1 MGFLDRF
8 IPARKAEAN
17 EAVVSAVINANDNA
31 YSSPD
36 ASYGNFAREGYVGNE
51 LVFACIREIAT
62 STAEAKLCLYDANH
76 EKIENSPLANLV
88 KNPANGQTQYEFL
101 ETLIT
106 HLQIAGN
113 AYVLKERARVG
124 VVSLMLLRPDRME
137 VVASGGYS
145 YEINGHKYLI
155 PDEDVGHLKF
165 PNPNNDF
172 YGLSP
177 LQVLAKQINLDTDA
191 TTFTKAFFNNA
202 GVPSGILKLRR
213 KLSHQDEADRLRS
226 AWRGQFQGNKN
237 WHRIAILDEDAS
249 YEKMGSTIGEMEIPS
264 LRNLSESRICS
275 ALGVPAILVGANI
288 GLQRSTFANYAEA
301 RESFWEE
308 TLLPLYRRIEQF
320 MVGLLEP
327 EFQRERGYLEFDF
340 SEVRALQE
348 DEDALVNRQL
358 VRSQIAS
365 QLITAGFTPDAAL
378 QAAGIEAE
386 LEHTGY
392 LPTSLSVLGQRPVE
406 GKALTQS
413 AANRLLDPLEESYEE
428 EVEAMERVLA
438 KFFKEQLNRAD
449 GIMGRYL
456 SQAEPEAK
464 EEKVDVPSFISSN
477 ARRGLKYYEEG
488 RAGDG
493 LTPKTVREARQMAA
507 GNVSENKVV
516 RMAAWFARHKSDL
529 EAPKNSNPNHDDYP
543 GAGAVAWLLWGGNPT
558 SSPMRAMQWAER
570 TSGGFEKV
578 ALASDQ
584 FTTREEAEARAE
596 QLGCSG
602 SHTMEVDGFIVYM
615 PCSTHSSYESIVDD
629 SDTPSATYRRSKK
642 IQMPFNE
649 FTLIPLAADAE
660 LAASMS
666 PTLIKTMGRAWE
678 TINAANVF
686 TPMPFDPELPIF
698 SNVLRNAGTKINDV
712 SRTALRKQLQVGNQ
726 AGYSLD
732 QIVRGVPKDNYRGLR
747 SVVRETYK
755 NRSKTIARTEV
766 ATAQNTGT
774 AGRYKAA
781 GVTEVIIQDGDED
794 DLCAPYDGTRQ
805 SIDWALDNPIA
816 HPNCTRAYSAVID
829 GVTD

>member
-17 EAVVSAVINANDNA
+17 EAVVSAVINATDNGFT
-31 YSSPD
+31 SPD
-36 ASYGNFAREGYVGNE
+36 ASYGNFAQQGYAGNE

-62 STAEAKLCLYDANH
+62 STAEANLCLYDANH
-76 EKIENSPLANLV
+76 DKIDNSPLANLIE
-88 KNPANGQTQYEFL
+88 KPANGQTQYEFL
-101 ETLIT
+101 ENLIT

-124 VVSLMLLRPDRME
+124 VVSLMLLRPDRMS
-137 VVASGGYS
+137 VIPGGGYS
-145 YEINGHKYLI
+145 YEVGGKKYMI
-155 PDEDVGHLKF
+155 PAEDVGHLKF

-191 TTFTKAFFNNA
+191 TTFTKAYFNNA

-213 KLSHQDEADRLRS
+213 KLSNQDEADRLRS
-226 AWRGQFQGNKN
+226 AWHNKFQGNRN
-237 WHRIAILDEDAS
+237 WHRIAILDEDAT
-249 YEKMGSTIGEMEIPS
+249 YEKMGGTLGEMEIPA

-288 GLQRSTFANYAEA
+288 GLQRSTFSNYAEA

-327 EFQRERGYLEFDF
+327 EFPRERGQLEFDF

-348 DEDALVNRQL
+348 DEDAMVNRQL
-358 VRSQIAS
+358 VRAQIAN
-365 QLITAGFTPDAAL
+365 QLITAGFTPSAAL
-378 QAAGIEAE
+378 QAAGIDEE

-406 GKALTQS
+406 GKALTQT
-413 AANRLLDPLEESYEE
+413 AANRLLEPLGASYEE
-428 EVEAMERVLA
+428 EVEVMERVLA

-456 SQAEPEAK
+456 SQDEPEAK
-464 EEKVDVPSFISSN
+464 V
-477 ARRGLKYYEEG
+477 
-488 RAGDG
+488 
-493 LTPKTVREARQMAA
+493 
-507 GNVSENKVV
+507 
-516 RMAAWFARHKSDL
+516 
-529 EAPKNSNPNHDDYP
+529 
-543 GAGAVAWLLWGGNPT
+543 
-558 SSPMRAMQWAER
+558 
-570 TSGGFEKV
+570 
-578 ALASDQ
+578 
-584 FTTREEAEARAE
+584 
-596 QLGCSG
+596 
-602 SHTMEVDGFIVYM
+602 
-615 PCSTHSSYESIVDD
+615 
-629 SDTPSATYRRSKK
+629 
-642 IQMPFNE
+642 QMPFNE
-649 FTLIPLAADAE
+649 LTLIPLAADAE
-660 LAASMS
+660 LSAAMS
-666 PTLIKTMGRAWE
+666 PTLIKTMGRAWD

-686 TPMPFDPELPIF
+686 MPMPFDPELPIF

-712 SRTALRKQLQVGNQ
+712 SRAALRKQLQAGNQ

-732 QIVRGVPKDNYRGLR
+732 QIVRGVPKDDYRGLR

-755 NRSKTIARTEV
+755 NRSKTIARTEI

-781 GVTEVIIQDGDED
+781 GVTEVIIQDGDLD

-829 GVTD
+829 GVTE

>member
-17 EAVVSAVINANDNA
+17 EVIVSTVINATD
-31 YSSPD
+31 SGFTSPD
-36 ASYGNFAREGYVGNE
+36 ASYSNFAREGYAGNE

-62 STAEAKLCLYDANH
+62 STAEAQLCLYDANH
-76 EKIENSPLANLV
+76 EKIDNAPLAQLIAE
-88 KNPANGQTQYEFL
+88 PAEGMTQYEFL
-101 ETLIT
+101 ENLIT

-137 VVASGGYS
+137 VIPGGGYS
-145 YEINGHKYLI
+145 YEVGGKKYMI
-155 PDEDVGHLKF
+155 PAEDIGHLKF

-213 KLSHQDEADRLRS
+213 KLSHQDEADRLRA

-249 YEKMGSTIGEMEIPS
+249 YEKMGSTLGEMEIPS

-288 GLQRSTFANYAEA
+288 GLQRSTFSNYAEA

-327 EFQRERGYLEFDF
+327 EFPRERGYLEFDF
-340 SEVRALQE
+340 SKVRALQE
-348 DEDALVNRQL
+348 DEDAMVNRQL

-365 QLITAGFTPDAAL
+365 QLITAGFTPEAAL
-378 QAAGIEAE
+378 QAAGIEDE
-386 LEHTGY
+386 LEHTGF

-406 GKALTQS
+406 GKELKALTQ
-413 AANRLLDPLEESYEE
+413 AAAERLLEPLQESYEE

-438 KFFKEQLNRAD
+438 KYFKEQLNRAD

-456 SQAEPEAK
+456 SQGEPEAK
-464 EEKVDVPSFISSN
+464 
-477 ARRGLKYYEEG
+477 
-488 RAGDG
+488 
-493 LTPKTVREARQMAA
+493 T
-507 GNVSENKVV
+507 
-516 RMAAWFARHKSDL
+516 
-529 EAPKNSNPNHDDYP
+529 
-543 GAGAVAWLLWGGNPT
+543 
-558 SSPMRAMQWAER
+558 
-570 TSGGFEKV
+570 
-578 ALASDQ
+578 
-584 FTTREEAEARAE
+584 
-596 QLGCSG
+596 
-602 SHTMEVDGFIVYM
+602 
-615 PCSTHSSYESIVDD
+615 
-629 SDTPSATYRRSKK
+629 
-642 IQMPFNE
+642 QMPFNE
-649 FTLIPLAADAE
+649 LTLIPLAADAE
-660 LAASMS
+660 LGAAMT
-666 PTLIKTMGRAWE
+666 PTLIKTMGRAWD

-712 SRTALRKQLQVGNQ
+712 SRAALRKQLQVGNQ

-732 QIVRGVPKDNYRGLR
+732 QMVRGVPKDNYRGLR

-781 GVTEVIIQDGDED
+781 GVTEVIIQDGDD
-794 DLCAPYDGTRQ
+794 DELCAPYAGTRQ
-805 SIDWALDNPIA
+805 PIDWALDNPIA

-829 GVTD
+829 GVTE

>member
-17 EAVVSAVINANDNA
+17 EAVVSAVINATDNGFT
-31 YSSPD
+31 SPD
-36 ASYGNFAREGYVGNE
+36 ASYGNFAQQGYAGNE

-62 STAEAKLCLYDANH
+62 STAEANLCLYDANH
-76 EKIENSPLANLV
+76 DKIDNSPLANLIA
-88 KNPANGQTQYEFL
+88 KPANGQTQYEFL
-101 ETLIT
+101 ENLIT

-124 VVSLMLLRPDRME
+124 VVSLMLLRPDRMS
-137 VVASGGYS
+137 VIPGGGYS
-145 YEINGHKYLI
+145 YEVGGKKYMI
-155 PDEDVGHLKF
+155 PAEDVGHLKF

-191 TTFTKAFFNNA
+191 TTFTKAYFNNA

-213 KLSHQDEADRLRS
+213 KLSNQDEADRLRS
-226 AWRGQFQGNKN
+226 AWHNKFQGNRN
-237 WHRIAILDEDAS
+237 WHRIAILDEDAT
-249 YEKMGSTIGEMEIPS
+249 YEKMGGTLGEMEIPA

-288 GLQRSTFANYAEA
+288 GLQRSTFSNYAEA

-320 MVGLLEP
+320 MVMLLEP
-327 EFQRERGYLEFDF
+327 EFPRERGQLEFDY

-348 DEDALVNRQL
+348 DEDAMVNRQL
-358 VRSQIAS
+358 VRAQIAN
-365 QLITAGFTPDAAL
+365 QLITAGFTPSAAL
-378 QAAGIEAE
+378 QAAGIEDE

-406 GKALTQS
+406 GKALTQT
-413 AANRLLDPLEESYEE
+413 AANRLLEPLEASYEE
-428 EVEAMERVLA
+428 EVEVMERVLA

-456 SQAEPEAK
+456 SQDEPEAK
-464 EEKVDVPSFISSN
+464 V
-477 ARRGLKYYEEG
+477 
-488 RAGDG
+488 
-493 LTPKTVREARQMAA
+493 
-507 GNVSENKVV
+507 
-516 RMAAWFARHKSDL
+516 
-529 EAPKNSNPNHDDYP
+529 
-543 GAGAVAWLLWGGNPT
+543 
-558 SSPMRAMQWAER
+558 
-570 TSGGFEKV
+570 
-578 ALASDQ
+578 
-584 FTTREEAEARAE
+584 
-596 QLGCSG
+596 
-602 SHTMEVDGFIVYM
+602 
-615 PCSTHSSYESIVDD
+615 
-629 SDTPSATYRRSKK
+629 
-642 IQMPFNE
+642 QMPFNE
-649 FTLIPLAADAE
+649 LTLIPLAADAE
-660 LAASMS
+660 LSAAMS
-666 PTLIKTMGRAWE
+666 PTLIKTMGRAWD

-686 TPMPFDPELPIF
+686 MPMPFDPELPIF

-712 SRTALRKQLQVGNQ
+712 SRAALRKQLQAGNQ

-732 QIVRGVPKDNYRGLR
+732 QIVRGVPKDDYRGLR

-755 NRSKTIARTEV
+755 NRSKTIARTEI

-781 GVTEVIIQDGDED
+781 GVTEVIIQDGDLD

-829 GVTD
+829 GVTE

>member
-8 IPARKAEAN
+8 LPARKAEAN
-17 EAVVSAVINANDNA
+17 EAVVSTVINATDSGFA
-31 YSSPD
+31 SPD
-36 ASYGNFAREGYVGNE
+36 ASYGNFAREGYAGNE

-76 EKIENSPLANLV
+76 DKIDNSPLANLV
-88 KNPANGQTQYEFL
+88 AKPAEGTTQYEFL
-101 ETLIT
+101 ENLIT

-137 VVASGGYS
+137 VIPGGGYS
-145 YEINGHKYLI
+145 YEVGGKKYMI
-155 PDEDVGHLKF
+155 PDEDIGHLKF

-177 LQVLAKQINLDTDA
+177 LQVLAKQINLDSDA
-191 TTFTKAFFNNA
+191 TTFTKAYFNNA

-213 KLSHQDEADRLRS
+213 KLSNQDEADRLRS
-226 AWRGQFQGNKN
+226 AWHNKFQGNRN
-237 WHRIAILDEDAS
+237 WHRIAILDEDAT
-249 YEKMGSTIGEMEIPS
+249 YEKMGGTLGEMEIPS

-288 GLQRSTFANYAEA
+288 GLQRSTFSNYAEA

-340 SEVRALQE
+340 SDVRALQE
-348 DEDALVNRQL
+348 DEDSMVNRQL
-358 VRSQIAS
+358 VRAQIAS
-365 QLITAGFTPDAAL
+365 QLITAGFTPEAAL
-378 QAAGIEAE
+378 HAAGIEDE
-386 LEHTGY
+386 LEHTGF

-406 GKALTQS
+406 GKALTQT
-413 AANRLLDPLEESYEE
+413 AANRLLEPLEESYEE
-428 EVEAMERVLA
+428 EVEAMERVLS

-456 SQAEPEAK
+456 SQGEPEAK
-464 EEKVDVPSFISSN
+464 N
-477 ARRGLKYYEEG
+477 
-488 RAGDG
+488 
-493 LTPKTVREARQMAA
+493 
-507 GNVSENKVV
+507 
-516 RMAAWFARHKSDL
+516 
-529 EAPKNSNPNHDDYP
+529 
-543 GAGAVAWLLWGGNPT
+543 
-558 SSPMRAMQWAER
+558 
-570 TSGGFEKV
+570 
-578 ALASDQ
+578 
-584 FTTREEAEARAE
+584 
-596 QLGCSG
+596 
-602 SHTMEVDGFIVYM
+602 
-615 PCSTHSSYESIVDD
+615 
-629 SDTPSATYRRSKK
+629 

-660 LAASMS
+660 LGAAMS
-666 PTLIKTMGRAWE
+666 PTLVKTMGRAWD
-678 TINAANVF
+678 TINAANIF

-712 SRTALRKQLQVGNQ
+712 SRAALRKQLQAGNQ

-732 QIVRGVPKDNYRGLR
+732 QIVRGVPKDDYRGLR

-755 NRSKTIARTEV
+755 NRSKTIARTEI

-781 GVTEVIIQDGDED
+781 GVTEVIIQDGDLD

-829 GVTD
+829 GVTE

>member
-36 ASYGNFAREGYVGNE
+36 ASYGNFAREGYAGNE

-62 STAEAKLCLYDANH
+62 STAEATLCLYDANH

-113 AYVLKERARVG
+113 AYVLKERARIG

-145 YEINGHKYLI
+145 YEINGHKYFI

-237 WHRIAILDEDAS
+237 WHRVAILDEDAS
-249 YEKMGSTIGEMEIPS
+249 YEKMGSSIGEMEIPS

-320 MVGLLEP
+320 MAGLLEP

-378 QAAGIEAE
+378 QAAGIDGE

-406 GKALTQS
+406 GKALTQA
-413 AANRLLDPLEESYEE
+413 AANRLLEPLEDSYEE

-438 KFFKEQLNRAD
+438 KYFKEQLNRAD

-464 EEKVDVPSFISSN
+464 
-477 ARRGLKYYEEG
+477 
-488 RAGDG
+488 
-493 LTPKTVREARQMAA
+493 
-507 GNVSENKVV
+507 
-516 RMAAWFARHKSDL
+516 
-529 EAPKNSNPNHDDYP
+529 
-543 GAGAVAWLLWGGNPT
+543 
-558 SSPMRAMQWAER
+558 
-570 TSGGFEKV
+570 
-578 ALASDQ
+578 
-584 FTTREEAEARAE
+584 
-596 QLGCSG
+596 
-602 SHTMEVDGFIVYM
+602 
-615 PCSTHSSYESIVDD
+615 
-629 SDTPSATYRRSKK
+629 

-649 FTLIPLAADAE
+649 FTLIPITTDAQ
-660 LAASMS
+660 LSGAMS
-666 PTLIKTMGRAWE
+666 PTLIKTMSRAWE

-698 SNVLRNAGTKINDV
+698 SNVLRNAGTKINDT
-712 SRTALRKQLQVGNQ
+712 SRNALSTQLQIGNSR
-726 AGYSLD
+726 GYSLD
-732 QIVRGVPKDNYRGLR
+732 QMVRGVPDDNYRGLR
-747 SVVRETYK
+747 SFVRETYK
-755 NRSKTIARTEV
+755 NRSKTIARTEIAV
-766 ATAQNTGT
+766 AQNTGT

-781 GVTEVIIQDGDED
+781 GVTQVIIQDGDDD
-794 DLCAPYDGTRQ
+794 DLCAPYNGTRQ

>member
-17 EAVVSAVINANDNA
+17 EAVVSAVINATDNGFT
-31 YSSPD
+31 SPD
-36 ASYGNFAREGYVGNE
+36 ASYGNFAQEGYAGNE

-62 STAEAKLCLYDANH
+62 STAEANLCLYDANH
-76 EKIENSPLANLV
+76 DKIDNSPLANLIA
-88 KNPANGQTQYEFL
+88 KPANGQTQYEFL
-101 ETLIT
+101 ENLIT

-124 VVSLMLLRPDRME
+124 VVSLMLLRPDRMS
-137 VVASGGYS
+137 VIPGGGYS
-145 YEINGHKYLI
+145 YEVGGKKYMI
-155 PDEDVGHLKF
+155 PAEDVGHLKF

-191 TTFTKAFFNNA
+191 TTFTKAYFNNA

-213 KLSHQDEADRLRS
+213 KLSNQDEADRLRS
-226 AWRGQFQGNKN
+226 AWHNKFQGNRN
-237 WHRIAILDEDAS
+237 WHRIAILDEDAT
-249 YEKMGSTIGEMEIPS
+249 YEKMGGTLGEMEIPA

-288 GLQRSTFANYAEA
+288 GLQRSTFSNYAEA

-327 EFQRERGYLEFDF
+327 EFPRERGQLEFDF

-348 DEDALVNRQL
+348 DEDAMVNRQL
-358 VRSQIAS
+358 VRAQIAN
-365 QLITAGFTPDAAL
+365 QLITAGFTPSAAL
-378 QAAGIEAE
+378 QAAGIEDE

-406 GKALTQS
+406 GKALTQA
-413 AANRLLDPLEESYEE
+413 AANRLLEPLEESYEE
-428 EVEAMERVLA
+428 EVEVMERVLS

-456 SQAEPEAK
+456 SQDEPEAK
-464 EEKVDVPSFISSN
+464 
-477 ARRGLKYYEEG
+477 
-488 RAGDG
+488 
-493 LTPKTVREARQMAA
+493 
-507 GNVSENKVV
+507 
-516 RMAAWFARHKSDL
+516 
-529 EAPKNSNPNHDDYP
+529 
-543 GAGAVAWLLWGGNPT
+543 
-558 SSPMRAMQWAER
+558 
-570 TSGGFEKV
+570 V
-578 ALASDQ
+578 ALQGDQ

-602 SHTMEVDGFIVYM
+602 SHTMEVDGFVVYM
-615 PCSTHSSYESIVDD
+615 PCATHSGYESLIGD
-629 SDTPSATYRRSKK
+629 SDTPAATYTRSQKL
-642 IQMPFNE
+642 QMPFNE
-649 FTLIPLAADAE
+649 ITLIPLAADAE
-660 LAASMS
+660 LSAAMS
-666 PTLIKTMGRAWE
+666 PTLIKTMGRAWD

-686 TPMPFDPELPIF
+686 MPMPFDPELPIF

-712 SRTALRKQLQVGNQ
+712 SRAALRKQLQAGNQ

-732 QIVRGVPKDNYRGLR
+732 QIVRGVPKDDYRGLR

-755 NRSKTIARTEV
+755 NRSKTIARTEI

-781 GVTEVIIQDGDED
+781 GVTEVIIQDGDLD

-829 GVTD
+829 GVTE

>member
-17 EAVVSAVINANDNA
+17 EAVVSAVINATDNGFT
-31 YSSPD
+31 SPD
-36 ASYGNFAREGYVGNE
+36 ASYGNFAQEGYAGNE

-62 STAEAKLCLYDANH
+62 STAEANLCLYDANH
-76 EKIENSPLANLV
+76 DKIDNSPLANLIA
-88 KNPANGQTQYEFL
+88 KPANGQTQYEFL
-101 ETLIT
+101 ENLIT

-124 VVSLMLLRPDRME
+124 VVSLMLLRPDRMS
-137 VVASGGYS
+137 VIPGGGYS
-145 YEINGHKYLI
+145 YEVGGKKYMI
-155 PDEDVGHLKF
+155 PAEDVGHLKF

-191 TTFTKAFFNNA
+191 TTFTKAYFNNA

-213 KLSHQDEADRLRS
+213 KLSNQDEADRLRS
-226 AWRGQFQGNKN
+226 AWHNKFQGNRN
-237 WHRIAILDEDAS
+237 WHRIAILDEDAT
-249 YEKMGSTIGEMEIPS
+249 YEKMGGTLGEMEIPA

-288 GLQRSTFANYAEA
+288 GLQRSTFSNYAEA

-320 MVGLLEP
+320 MVLLLEP
-327 EFQRERGYLEFDF
+327 EFPRERGQLEFDF

-348 DEDALVNRQL
+348 DEDAMVNRQL
-358 VRSQIAS
+358 VRAQIAN
-365 QLITAGFTPDAAL
+365 QLITAGFTPSAAL
-378 QAAGIEAE
+378 QAAGIEDE

-406 GKALTQS
+406 GKALTQT
-413 AANRLLDPLEESYEE
+413 AANRLLEPLEASYEE
-428 EVEAMERVLA
+428 EVEVMERVLA

-456 SQAEPEAK
+456 SQDEPEAK
-464 EEKVDVPSFISSN
+464 V
-477 ARRGLKYYEEG
+477 
-488 RAGDG
+488 
-493 LTPKTVREARQMAA
+493 
-507 GNVSENKVV
+507 
-516 RMAAWFARHKSDL
+516 
-529 EAPKNSNPNHDDYP
+529 
-543 GAGAVAWLLWGGNPT
+543 
-558 SSPMRAMQWAER
+558 
-570 TSGGFEKV
+570 
-578 ALASDQ
+578 
-584 FTTREEAEARAE
+584 
-596 QLGCSG
+596 
-602 SHTMEVDGFIVYM
+602 
-615 PCSTHSSYESIVDD
+615 
-629 SDTPSATYRRSKK
+629 
-642 IQMPFNE
+642 QMPFNE
-649 FTLIPLAADAE
+649 LTLIPLAADAE
-660 LAASMS
+660 LSAAMS
-666 PTLIKTMGRAWE
+666 PTLIKTMGRAWDV
-678 TINAANVF
+678 INAANVF
-686 TPMPFDPELPIF
+686 APMPFDPELPIF

-712 SRTALRKQLQVGNQ
+712 SRAALRKQLQAGNQ

-732 QIVRGVPKDNYRGLR
+732 QIVRGVPKDDYRGLR

-755 NRSKTIARTEV
+755 NRSKTIARTEI

-781 GVTEVIIQDGDED
+781 GVTEVIIQDGDLD

-829 GVTD
+829 GVTE

>member
-17 EAVVSAVINANDNA
+17 EAVVSAVINATDNGFT
-31 YSSPD
+31 SPD
-36 ASYGNFAREGYVGNE
+36 ASYGNFAQEGYAGNE

-62 STAEAKLCLYDANH
+62 STAEANLCLYDANH
-76 EKIENSPLANLV
+76 DKIDNSPLANLIA
-88 KNPANGQTQYEFL
+88 KPANGQTQYEFL
-101 ETLIT
+101 ENLIT

-124 VVSLMLLRPDRME
+124 VVSLMLLRPDRMS
-137 VVASGGYS
+137 VIPGGGYS
-145 YEINGHKYLI
+145 YEVGGKKYMI
-155 PDEDVGHLKF
+155 PAEDVGHLKF

-191 TTFTKAFFNNA
+191 TTFTKAYFNNA

-213 KLSHQDEADRLRS
+213 KLSNQDEADRLRS
-226 AWRGQFQGNKN
+226 AWHNKFQGNRN
-237 WHRIAILDEDAS
+237 WHRIAILDEDAT
-249 YEKMGSTIGEMEIPS
+249 YEKMGGTLGEMEIPA

-288 GLQRSTFANYAEA
+288 GLQRSTFSNYAEA

-327 EFQRERGYLEFDF
+327 EFPRERGQLEFDF

-348 DEDALVNRQL
+348 DEDAMVNRQL
-358 VRSQIAS
+358 VRAQIAN
-365 QLITAGFTPDAAL
+365 QLITAGFTPSAAL
-378 QAAGIEAE
+378 QAAGIEDE

-406 GKALTQS
+406 GKALTQT
-413 AANRLLDPLEESYEE
+413 AANRLLEPLEASYEE
-428 EVEAMERVLA
+428 EVEVMERVLA

-456 SQAEPEAK
+456 SQDEPEAK
-464 EEKVDVPSFISSN
+464 V
-477 ARRGLKYYEEG
+477 
-488 RAGDG
+488 
-493 LTPKTVREARQMAA
+493 
-507 GNVSENKVV
+507 
-516 RMAAWFARHKSDL
+516 
-529 EAPKNSNPNHDDYP
+529 
-543 GAGAVAWLLWGGNPT
+543 
-558 SSPMRAMQWAER
+558 
-570 TSGGFEKV
+570 
-578 ALASDQ
+578 
-584 FTTREEAEARAE
+584 
-596 QLGCSG
+596 
-602 SHTMEVDGFIVYM
+602 
-615 PCSTHSSYESIVDD
+615 
-629 SDTPSATYRRSKK
+629 
-642 IQMPFNE
+642 QMPFNE
-649 FTLIPLAADAE
+649 LTLIPLAADAE
-660 LAASMS
+660 LSAAMS
-666 PTLIKTMGRAWE
+666 PTLIKTMGRAWD

-686 TPMPFDPELPIF
+686 MPMPFDPELPIF

-712 SRTALRKQLQVGNQ
+712 SRAALRKQLQAGNQ

-732 QIVRGVPKDNYRGLR
+732 QIVRGVPKDDYRGLR

-755 NRSKTIARTEV
+755 NRSKTIARTEI

-781 GVTEVIIQDGDED
+781 GVTEVIIQDGDLD

-829 GVTD
+829 GVTE

>member
-17 EAVVSAVINANDNA
+17 EVIVSTVINATD
-31 YSSPD
+31 SGFTSPD
-36 ASYGNFAREGYVGNE
+36 ASYSNFAREGYAGNE

-62 STAEAKLCLYDANH
+62 STAEAQLCLYDANH
-76 EKIENSPLANLV
+76 EKIDNAPLAQLIAE
-88 KNPANGQTQYEFL
+88 PAEGMTQYEFL
-101 ETLIT
+101 ENLIT

-137 VVASGGYS
+137 VIPGGGYS
-145 YEINGHKYLI
+145 YEVGGKKYMI
-155 PDEDVGHLKF
+155 PAEDIGHLKF

-213 KLSHQDEADRLRS
+213 KLSHQDEADRLRA

-249 YEKMGSTIGEMEIPS
+249 YEKMGSTLGEMEIPS

-288 GLQRSTFANYAEA
+288 GLQRSTFSNYAEA

-327 EFQRERGYLEFDF
+327 EFPRERGYLEFDF

-348 DEDALVNRQL
+348 DEDAMVNRQL

-365 QLITAGFTPDAAL
+365 QLITAGFTPEAAL
-378 QAAGIEAE
+378 QAAGIEDE
-386 LEHTGY
+386 LEHTGF

-406 GKALTQS
+406 GKELKALTQ
-413 AANRLLDPLEESYEE
+413 AAAERLLEPLQESYEE

-438 KFFKEQLNRAD
+438 KYFKEQLNRAD

-456 SQAEPEAK
+456 SQGEPEAK
-464 EEKVDVPSFISSN
+464 
-477 ARRGLKYYEEG
+477 
-488 RAGDG
+488 
-493 LTPKTVREARQMAA
+493 T
-507 GNVSENKVV
+507 
-516 RMAAWFARHKSDL
+516 
-529 EAPKNSNPNHDDYP
+529 
-543 GAGAVAWLLWGGNPT
+543 
-558 SSPMRAMQWAER
+558 
-570 TSGGFEKV
+570 
-578 ALASDQ
+578 
-584 FTTREEAEARAE
+584 
-596 QLGCSG
+596 
-602 SHTMEVDGFIVYM
+602 
-615 PCSTHSSYESIVDD
+615 
-629 SDTPSATYRRSKK
+629 
-642 IQMPFNE
+642 QMPFNE
-649 FTLIPLAADAE
+649 LTLIPLAADAE
-660 LAASMS
+660 LGAAMT
-666 PTLIKTMGRAWE
+666 PTLIKTMGRAWD

-712 SRTALRKQLQVGNQ
+712 SRAALRKQLQVGNQ

-732 QIVRGVPKDNYRGLR
+732 QMVRGVPKDNYRGLR

-781 GVTEVIIQDGDED
+781 GVTEVIIQDGDD
-794 DLCAPYDGTRQ
+794 DELCAPYAGTRQ
-805 SIDWALDNPIA
+805 PIDWALDNPIA

-829 GVTD
+829 GVTE

>member
-17 EAVVSAVINANDNA
+17 EVIVSTVINATN
-31 YSSPD
+31 SGFTSPD
-36 ASYGNFAREGYVGNE
+36 ASYGNFAREGYAGNE

-62 STAEAKLCLYDANH
+62 STAEATLCLYDANH
-76 EKIENSPLANLV
+76 EKIDNAPLAQLV
-88 KNPANGQTQYEFL
+88 AEPAEGMTQYEFL
-101 ETLIT
+101 ENLIT

-137 VVASGGYS
+137 VMPGGGYS
-145 YEINGHKYLI
+145 YEVGGKKYLI
-155 PDEDVGHLKF
+155 PAEDIGHLKF

-177 LQVLAKQINLDTDA
+177 LQVLAKQVNLDTDA

-213 KLSHQDEADRLRS
+213 KLSHQDEADRLRA

-249 YEKMGSTIGEMEIPS
+249 YEKMGSTLGEMEIPS

-288 GLQRSTFANYAEA
+288 GLQRSTFSNYAEA

-327 EFQRERGYLEFDF
+327 EFPRERGYLEFDF

-348 DEDALVNRQL
+348 DEDAMVNRQL

-365 QLITAGFTPDAAL
+365 QLITAGFTPEAAL
-378 QAAGIEAE
+378 QAAGIEDE
-386 LEHTGY
+386 LEHTGF

-406 GKALTQS
+406 GKELKALTQ
-413 AANRLLDPLEESYEE
+413 AAAERLLEPLQESYEE

-438 KFFKEQLNRAD
+438 KYFKEQLNRAD

-456 SQAEPEAK
+456 SQGEPEAK
-464 EEKVDVPSFISSN
+464 
-477 ARRGLKYYEEG
+477 
-488 RAGDG
+488 
-493 LTPKTVREARQMAA
+493 T
-507 GNVSENKVV
+507 
-516 RMAAWFARHKSDL
+516 
-529 EAPKNSNPNHDDYP
+529 
-543 GAGAVAWLLWGGNPT
+543 
-558 SSPMRAMQWAER
+558 
-570 TSGGFEKV
+570 
-578 ALASDQ
+578 
-584 FTTREEAEARAE
+584 
-596 QLGCSG
+596 
-602 SHTMEVDGFIVYM
+602 
-615 PCSTHSSYESIVDD
+615 
-629 SDTPSATYRRSKK
+629 
-642 IQMPFNE
+642 QMPFNE
-649 FTLIPLAADAE
+649 LTLIPYLMDEELKRQMSPVLIDAFRKSWEVINAAGVFTELPFDAE
-660 LAASMS
+660 L
-666 PTLIKTMGRAWE
+666 PL
-678 TINAANVF
+678 F
-686 TPMPFDPELPIF
+686 Q
-698 SNVLRNAGTKINDV
+698 NVLRGAGKKINDV
-712 SRTALRKQLQVGNQ
+712 SRDALSNQLQIGGGR
-726 AGYSLD
+726 GYSLD
-732 QIVRGVPKDNYRGLR
+732 QMVRGVPKDDFRGLR
-747 SVVRETYK
+747 SYVKETYK
-755 NRSKTIARTEV
+755 NRSKTIARTEM

-774 AGRYKAA
+774 AARYKAA
-781 GVTEVIIQDGDED
+781 GVTEVIIQDGDD
-794 DLCAPYDGTRQ
+794 DELCAPYAGTRQ
-805 SIDWALDNPIA
+805 PIDWALDNPIA

-829 GVTD
+829 GVTE

>member
-17 EAVVSAVINANDNA
+17 EAVVSAVINATDNGFT
-31 YSSPD
+31 SPD
-36 ASYGNFAREGYVGNE
+36 ASYGNFAQQGYAGNE

-62 STAEAKLCLYDANH
+62 STAEANLCLYDANH
-76 EKIENSPLANLV
+76 DKIDNSPLANLIA
-88 KNPANGQTQYEFL
+88 KPANGQTQYEFL
-101 ETLIT
+101 ENLIT

-124 VVSLMLLRPDRME
+124 VVSLMLLRPDRMS
-137 VVASGGYS
+137 VIPGGGYS
-145 YEINGHKYLI
+145 YEVGGKKYMI
-155 PDEDVGHLKF
+155 PAEDVGHLKF

-191 TTFTKAFFNNA
+191 TTFTKAYFNNA

-213 KLSHQDEADRLRS
+213 KLSNQDEADRLRS
-226 AWRGQFQGNKN
+226 AWHNKFQGNRN
-237 WHRIAILDEDAS
+237 WHRIAILDEDAT
-249 YEKMGSTIGEMEIPS
+249 YEKMGGTLGEMEIPA

-288 GLQRSTFANYAEA
+288 GLQRSTFSNYAEA

-327 EFQRERGYLEFDF
+327 EFPRERGQLEFDF

-348 DEDALVNRQL
+348 DEDAMVNRQL
-358 VRSQIAS
+358 VRAQIAN
-365 QLITAGFTPDAAL
+365 QLITAGFTPSAAL
-378 QAAGIEAE
+378 QAAGIEDE

-406 GKALTQS
+406 GKALTQT
-413 AANRLLDPLEESYEE
+413 AANRLLEPLGASYEE
-428 EVEAMERVLA
+428 EVEVMERVLA

-456 SQAEPEAK
+456 SQDEPEA
-464 EEKVDVPSFISSN
+464 
-477 ARRGLKYYEEG
+477 
-488 RAGDG
+488 
-493 LTPKTVREARQMAA
+493 
-507 GNVSENKVV
+507 
-516 RMAAWFARHKSDL
+516 
-529 EAPKNSNPNHDDYP
+529 
-543 GAGAVAWLLWGGNPT
+543 
-558 SSPMRAMQWAER
+558 
-570 TSGGFEKV
+570 
-578 ALASDQ
+578 
-584 FTTREEAEARAE
+584 
-596 QLGCSG
+596 
-602 SHTMEVDGFIVYM
+602 
-615 PCSTHSSYESIVDD
+615 
-629 SDTPSATYRRSKK
+629 K

-649 FTLIPLAADAE
+649 LTLIPLAADAE
-660 LAASMS
+660 LSAAMS
-666 PTLIKTMGRAWE
+666 PTLIKTMGRAWD

-686 TPMPFDPELPIF
+686 MPMPFDPELPIF

-712 SRTALRKQLQVGNQ
+712 SRAALRKQLQAGNQ

-732 QIVRGVPKDNYRGLR
+732 QIVRGVPKDDYRGLR

-755 NRSKTIARTEV
+755 NRSKTIARTEI

-781 GVTEVIIQDGDED
+781 GVTEVIIQDGDLD

-829 GVTD
+829 GVTE

>member
-8 IPARKAEAN
+8 IPSWKAEAN
-17 EAVVSAVINANDNA
+17 EVIVSTVINATN
-31 YSSPD
+31 SGFTSPD
-36 ASYGNFAREGYVGNE
+36 ASYGNFAREGYAGNE

-62 STAEAKLCLYDANH
+62 STAEATLCLYDANH
-76 EKIENSPLANLV
+76 EKIDNAPLAQLV
-88 KNPANGQTQYEFL
+88 AEPAEGMTQYEFL
-101 ETLIT
+101 ENLIT

-137 VVASGGYS
+137 VIPGGGYS
-145 YEINGHKYLI
+145 YEVGGKKYMI
-155 PDEDVGHLKF
+155 PAEDIGHLKF

-177 LQVLAKQINLDTDA
+177 LQVLAKQVNLDTDA

-213 KLSHQDEADRLRS
+213 KLSHQDEADRLRA

-249 YEKMGSTIGEMEIPS
+249 YEKMGSTLGEMEIPS

-288 GLQRSTFANYAEA
+288 GLQRSTFSNYAEA

-327 EFQRERGYLEFDF
+327 EFPRERGYLEFDF

-348 DEDALVNRQL
+348 DEDAMVNRQL

-365 QLITAGFTPDAAL
+365 QLITAGFTPEAAL
-378 QAAGIEAE
+378 QAAGIEDE
-386 LEHTGY
+386 LEHTGF

-406 GKALTQS
+406 GKELKALTQ
-413 AANRLLDPLEESYEE
+413 AAAERLLEPLQESYEE

-438 KFFKEQLNRAD
+438 KYFKEQLNRAD

-456 SQAEPEAK
+456 SQGEPEAK
-464 EEKVDVPSFISSN
+464 
-477 ARRGLKYYEEG
+477 
-488 RAGDG
+488 
-493 LTPKTVREARQMAA
+493 T
-507 GNVSENKVV
+507 
-516 RMAAWFARHKSDL
+516 
-529 EAPKNSNPNHDDYP
+529 
-543 GAGAVAWLLWGGNPT
+543 
-558 SSPMRAMQWAER
+558 
-570 TSGGFEKV
+570 
-578 ALASDQ
+578 
-584 FTTREEAEARAE
+584 
-596 QLGCSG
+596 
-602 SHTMEVDGFIVYM
+602 
-615 PCSTHSSYESIVDD
+615 
-629 SDTPSATYRRSKK
+629 
-642 IQMPFNE
+642 QMPFNE
-649 FTLIPLAADAE
+649 LTLIPLAADAE
-660 LAASMS
+660 LGAAMT
-666 PTLIKTMGRAWE
+666 PTLIKTMGRAWD

-686 TPMPFDPELPIF
+686 TPMPFDAELPIF

-712 SRTALRKQLQVGNQ
+712 SRAALRKQLQVGNQ

-732 QIVRGVPKDNYRGLR
+732 QMVRGVPKDNYRGLR

-755 NRSKTIARTEV
+755 NRSKTIARTEI

-774 AGRYKAA
+774 AGRYKSA
-781 GVTEVIIQDGDED
+781 GVTEVIIQDGDD
-794 DLCAPYDGTRQ
+794 DELCAPYAGTRQ
-805 SIDWALDNPIA
+805 PIDWALDNPIA

-829 GVTD
+829 GVTE

>member
-17 EAVVSAVINANDNA
+17 ESVVSAVINATDNGFT
-31 YSSPD
+31 SPD
-36 ASYGNFAREGYVGNE
+36 ASYGNFAREGYAGNE

-62 STAEAKLCLYDANH
+62 STAEATLCLYDANH
-76 EKIENSPLANLV
+76 DKIENSPLANLIA
-88 KNPANGQTQYEFL
+88 KPAEGVTQYEFL
-101 ETLIT
+101 ENLIT
-106 HLQIAGN
+106 QLQIAGN

-124 VVSLMLLRPDRME
+124 VVSLMLLRPDRIE
-137 VVASGGYS
+137 VIPGGGYS
-145 YEINGHKYLI
+145 YEVGGKKYMI
-155 PDEDVGHLKF
+155 PAEDIGHLKF

-177 LQVLAKQINLDTDA
+177 LQVLAKQINLDSDA
-191 TTFTKAFFNNA
+191 TTFTKAYFNNA

-213 KLSHQDEADRLRS
+213 KLSNQDEADRLRS
-226 AWRGQFQGNKN
+226 AWHNKFQGNRN
-237 WHRIAILDEDAS
+237 WHRIAILDEDAT
-249 YEKMGSTIGEMEIPS
+249 YEKMGGTLGEMEIPS

-288 GLQRSTFANYAEA
+288 GLQRSTFSNYAEA

-340 SEVRALQE
+340 SDVRALQE
-348 DEDALVNRQL
+348 DEDSMVNRQL

-365 QLITAGFTPDAAL
+365 QLITAGFTPEAAL
-378 QAAGIEAE
+378 HAAGIEEE
-386 LEHTGY
+386 LEHTGF

-406 GKALTQS
+406 GKALTQT
-413 AANRLLDPLEESYEE
+413 AANRLLEPLEESYEE
-428 EVEAMERVLA
+428 EVEAMERVME

-456 SQAEPEAK
+456 SQDEPEAK
-464 EEKVDVPSFISSN
+464 N
-477 ARRGLKYYEEG
+477 
-488 RAGDG
+488 
-493 LTPKTVREARQMAA
+493 
-507 GNVSENKVV
+507 
-516 RMAAWFARHKSDL
+516 
-529 EAPKNSNPNHDDYP
+529 
-543 GAGAVAWLLWGGNPT
+543 
-558 SSPMRAMQWAER
+558 
-570 TSGGFEKV
+570 
-578 ALASDQ
+578 
-584 FTTREEAEARAE
+584 
-596 QLGCSG
+596 
-602 SHTMEVDGFIVYM
+602 
-615 PCSTHSSYESIVDD
+615 
-629 SDTPSATYRRSKK
+629 

-660 LAASMS
+660 LGAAMS
-666 PTLIKTMGRAWE
+666 PTLVKTMGRAWE

-732 QIVRGVPKDNYRGLR
+732 QIVRGVPTDNYRGLR

-755 NRSKTIARTEV
+755 NRAKTIARTEV

-781 GVTEVIIQDGDED
+781 GVTEVIIQDGDLD

>member
-17 EAVVSAVINANDNA
+17 EAVVSAVINATDNGFT
-31 YSSPD
+31 SPD
-36 ASYGNFAREGYVGNE
+36 ASYGNFAKEGYAGNE

-62 STAEAKLCLYDANH
+62 STAEANLCLYDANH
-76 EKIENSPLANLV
+76 EKIDNSPLANLIA
-88 KNPANGQTQYEFL
+88 KPAEGQTQYEFL
-101 ETLIT
+101 ENLIT

-124 VVSLMLLRPDRME
+124 VVSLMLLRPDRMS
-137 VVASGGYS
+137 VVPGGGYS
-145 YEINGHKYLI
+145 YEVGGKKYMI
-155 PDEDVGHLKF
+155 PDEDIGHLKF

-213 KLSHQDEADRLRS
+213 KLSHQDEADRLRA

-249 YEKMGSTIGEMEIPS
+249 YEKMGSTLGEMEIPA

-288 GLQRSTFANYAEA
+288 GLQRSTFSNYAEA

-320 MVGLLEP
+320 MVGLLES
-327 EFQRERGYLEFDF
+327 EFPRERGQLEFDF

-348 DEDALVNRQL
+348 DEDAMVNRQL
-358 VRSQIAS
+358 VRAQIAN

-378 QAAGIEAE
+378 QAAGIDDE

-406 GKALTQS
+406 GKALTQT
-413 AANRLLDPLEESYEE
+413 AANRLLEPLEESYEE
-428 EVEAMERVLA
+428 EVGVMERVLA

-456 SQAEPEAK
+456 SQDEPEAK
-464 EEKVDVPSFISSN
+464 
-477 ARRGLKYYEEG
+477 AAL
-488 RAGDG
+488 AGD
-493 LTPKTVREARQMAA
+493 K
-507 GNVSENKVV
+507 
-516 RMAAWFARHKSDL
+516 
-529 EAPKNSNPNHDDYP
+529 
-543 GAGAVAWLLWGGNPT
+543 
-558 SSPMRAMQWAER
+558 
-570 TSGGFEKV
+570 
-578 ALASDQ
+578 

-602 SHTMEVDGFIVYM
+602 SHSMEVDGETVYM
-615 PCSTHSSYESIVDD
+615 PCSTHSSYESIGDD
-629 SDTPSATYRRSKK
+629 SDTPATTYSGSKN

-649 FTLIPLAADAE
+649 FTLIPLASDAQ
-660 LAASMS
+660 ATTAMS
-666 PTLIKTMGRAWE
+666 PTLRKAMEKAWNV
-678 TINAANVF
+678 INESNVF
-686 TPMPFDPELPIF
+686 APMPFDPDSPIV
-698 SNVLRNAGTKINDV
+698 SNTLRNAGSKINDV
-712 SRTALRKQLQVGNQ
+712 SRYALRSSIQQGTES
-726 AGYSLD
+726 GYSLD

-747 SVVRETYK
+747 SVVLETYK
-755 NRSKTIARTEV
+755 NRAKTIARTEV
-766 ATAQNTGT
+766 ATAQNTST
-774 AGRYKAA
+774 AARYKAS
-781 GVTEVIIQDGDED
+781 GVAQVIVQDGDDD
-794 DLCAPYDGTRQ
+794 DLCAPYNNTRQ
-805 SIDWALDNPIA
+805 TIDWALDNPIA

-829 GVTD
+829 GVTE

>member
-17 EAVVSAVINANDNA
+17 EVIVSTVINATDNGFT
-31 YSSPD
+31 SPD
-36 ASYGNFAREGYVGNE
+36 ASYGNFAREGYAGNE

-76 EKIENSPLANLV
+76 EKIDNAPLAQLIAE
-88 KNPANGQTQYEFL
+88 PAEGMTQYEFL
-101 ETLIT
+101 ENLIT

-137 VVASGGYS
+137 VIPGGGYS
-145 YEINGHKYLI
+145 YEVGGKKYMI
-155 PDEDVGHLKF
+155 PAEDIGHLKF

-213 KLSHQDEADRLRS
+213 KLSHQDEADRLRA

-249 YEKMGSTIGEMEIPS
+249 YEKMGSTLGEMEIPS

-288 GLQRSTFANYAEA
+288 GLQRSTFSNYAEA

-327 EFQRERGYLEFDF
+327 EFPRERGYLEFDF
-340 SEVRALQE
+340 SDVRALQE
-348 DEDALVNRQL
+348 DEDAMVNRQL

-365 QLITAGFTPDAAL
+365 QLITAGFTPEAAL
-378 QAAGIEAE
+378 HAAGIEDE
-386 LEHTGY
+386 LEHTGF

-406 GKALTQS
+406 GKELKALTQ
-413 AANRLLDPLEESYEE
+413 AAAERLLEPLEDSYEE
-428 EVEAMERVLA
+428 EVEAMERVLS

-456 SQAEPEAK
+456 SQDEPEAK
-464 EEKVDVPSFISSN
+464 
-477 ARRGLKYYEEG
+477 
-488 RAGDG
+488 
-493 LTPKTVREARQMAA
+493 T
-507 GNVSENKVV
+507 
-516 RMAAWFARHKSDL
+516 
-529 EAPKNSNPNHDDYP
+529 
-543 GAGAVAWLLWGGNPT
+543 
-558 SSPMRAMQWAER
+558 
-570 TSGGFEKV
+570 
-578 ALASDQ
+578 
-584 FTTREEAEARAE
+584 
-596 QLGCSG
+596 
-602 SHTMEVDGFIVYM
+602 
-615 PCSTHSSYESIVDD
+615 
-629 SDTPSATYRRSKK
+629 
-642 IQMPFNE
+642 QMPFNE
-649 FTLIPLAADAE
+649 LTLIPLAADAE
-660 LAASMS
+660 LGIAMR
-666 PTLIKTMGRAWE
+666 PTLIKTMGRAWD

-712 SRTALRKQLQVGNQ
+712 SRAALRKQLQVGNQ

-732 QIVRGVPKDNYRGLR
+732 QMVRGVPKDNYRGLR

-781 GVTEVIIQDGDED
+781 GVTEVIIQDGDD
-794 DLCAPYDGTRQ
+794 DELCAPYAGTRQ
-805 SIDWALDNPIA
+805 PIDWALDNPIA

-829 GVTD
+829 GVTE

>member
-17 EAVVSAVINANDNA
+17 EAVVSAVINATDNGFT
-31 YSSPD
+31 SPD
-36 ASYGNFAREGYVGNE
+36 ASYGNFAQEGYAGNE

-62 STAEAKLCLYDANH
+62 STAEANLCLYDANH
-76 EKIENSPLANLV
+76 DKIDNSPLANLIA
-88 KNPANGQTQYEFL
+88 KPANGQTQYEFL
-101 ETLIT
+101 ENLIT

-124 VVSLMLLRPDRME
+124 VVSLMLLRPDRMS
-137 VVASGGYS
+137 VIPGGGYS
-145 YEINGHKYLI
+145 YEVGGKKYMI
-155 PDEDVGHLKF
+155 PAEDVGHLKF

-191 TTFTKAFFNNA
+191 TTFTKAYFNNA

-213 KLSHQDEADRLRS
+213 KLSNQDEADRLRS
-226 AWRGQFQGNKN
+226 AWHNKFQGNRN
-237 WHRIAILDEDAS
+237 WHRIAILDEDAT
-249 YEKMGSTIGEMEIPS
+249 YEKMGGTLGEMEIPA

-288 GLQRSTFANYAEA
+288 GLQRSTFSNYAEA

-327 EFQRERGYLEFDF
+327 EFPRERGQLEFDF

-348 DEDALVNRQL
+348 DEDAMVNRQL
-358 VRSQIAS
+358 VRAQIAN
-365 QLITAGFTPDAAL
+365 QLITAGFTPSAAL
-378 QAAGIEAE
+378 QAAGIEDE

-406 GKALTQS
+406 GKALTQT
-413 AANRLLDPLEESYEE
+413 AANRLLEPLEASYEE
-428 EVEAMERVLA
+428 EVEVMERVLA

-456 SQAEPEAK
+456 SQDEPEA
-464 EEKVDVPSFISSN
+464 
-477 ARRGLKYYEEG
+477 
-488 RAGDG
+488 
-493 LTPKTVREARQMAA
+493 
-507 GNVSENKVV
+507 
-516 RMAAWFARHKSDL
+516 
-529 EAPKNSNPNHDDYP
+529 
-543 GAGAVAWLLWGGNPT
+543 
-558 SSPMRAMQWAER
+558 
-570 TSGGFEKV
+570 
-578 ALASDQ
+578 
-584 FTTREEAEARAE
+584 
-596 QLGCSG
+596 
-602 SHTMEVDGFIVYM
+602 
-615 PCSTHSSYESIVDD
+615 
-629 SDTPSATYRRSKK
+629 K

-649 FTLIPLAADAE
+649 LTLIPLAADAE
-660 LAASMS
+660 LSAAMS
-666 PTLIKTMGRAWE
+666 PTLIKTMGRAWD

-686 TPMPFDPELPIF
+686 MPMPFDPELPIF

-712 SRTALRKQLQVGNQ
+712 SRAALRKQLQAGNQ

-732 QIVRGVPKDNYRGLR
+732 QIVRGVPKDDYRGLR

-755 NRSKTIARTEV
+755 NRSKTIARTEI

-781 GVTEVIIQDGDED
+781 GVTEVIIQDGDLD

-829 GVTD
+829 GVTE

>member
-17 EAVVSAVINANDNA
+17 ESVVSAVINATDNGFT
-31 YSSPD
+31 SPD
-36 ASYGNFAREGYVGNE
+36 ASYGNFAREGYAGNE

-62 STAEAKLCLYDANH
+62 STAEATLCLYDANH
-76 EKIENSPLANLV
+76 DKIENSPLANLIA
-88 KNPANGQTQYEFL
+88 KPAEGVTQYEFL
-101 ETLIT
+101 ENLIT
-106 HLQIAGN
+106 QLQIAGN

-124 VVSLMLLRPDRME
+124 VVSLMLLRPDRIE
-137 VVASGGYS
+137 VIPGGGYS
-145 YEINGHKYLI
+145 YEVGGKKYMI
-155 PDEDVGHLKF
+155 PAEDIGHLKF

-177 LQVLAKQINLDTDA
+177 LQVLAKQINLDSDA
-191 TTFTKAFFNNA
+191 TTFTKAYFNNA

-213 KLSHQDEADRLRS
+213 KLSNQDEADRLRS
-226 AWRGQFQGNKN
+226 AWHNKFQGNRN
-237 WHRIAILDEDAS
+237 WHRIAILDEDAT
-249 YEKMGSTIGEMEIPS
+249 YEKMGGTLGEMEIPS

-288 GLQRSTFANYAEA
+288 GLQRSTFSNYAEA

-340 SEVRALQE
+340 SDVRALQE
-348 DEDALVNRQL
+348 DEDAMVNRQL

-365 QLITAGFTPDAAL
+365 QLITAGFTPEAAL
-378 QAAGIEAE
+378 HAAGIEEE
-386 LEHTGY
+386 LEHTGF

-406 GKALTQS
+406 GKALTQT
-413 AANRLLDPLEESYEE
+413 AANRLLEPLEESYEE
-428 EVEAMERVLA
+428 EVEVMERVLA

-456 SQAEPEAK
+456 SQDEPEA
-464 EEKVDVPSFISSN
+464 
-477 ARRGLKYYEEG
+477 
-488 RAGDG
+488 
-493 LTPKTVREARQMAA
+493 
-507 GNVSENKVV
+507 
-516 RMAAWFARHKSDL
+516 
-529 EAPKNSNPNHDDYP
+529 
-543 GAGAVAWLLWGGNPT
+543 
-558 SSPMRAMQWAER
+558 
-570 TSGGFEKV
+570 
-578 ALASDQ
+578 
-584 FTTREEAEARAE
+584 
-596 QLGCSG
+596 
-602 SHTMEVDGFIVYM
+602 
-615 PCSTHSSYESIVDD
+615 
-629 SDTPSATYRRSKK
+629 K

-649 FTLIPLAADAE
+649 FTLIPITADAQ
-660 LAASMS
+660 LSGAMS
-666 PTLIKTMGRAWE
+666 PTLIKTMGRAWD
-678 TINAANVF
+678 TINAANIF

-755 NRSKTIARTEV
+755 NRAKTIARTEV

-774 AGRYKAA
+774 TGRYKAA
-781 GVTEVIIQDGDED
+781 GITQVIIRDGDD
-794 DLCAPYDGTRQ
+794 DNLCAPYNGTTQ

>member
-1 MGFLDRF
+1 MAVMGFLDRF

-17 EAVVSAVINANDNA
+17 EAVVSAVINATDNGFT
-31 YSSPD
+31 SPD
-36 ASYGNFAREGYVGNE
+36 ASYGNFAQQGYAGNE

-62 STAEAKLCLYDANH
+62 STAEATLCLYDANH
-76 EKIENSPLANLV
+76 EKIENSPLANLIA
-88 KNPANGQTQYEFL
+88 KPAEGVTQYEFL
-101 ETLIT
+101 ENLIT

-124 VVSLMLLRPDRME
+124 VVSLMLLRPDRMS
-137 VVASGGYS
+137 VIPGGGYS
-145 YEINGHKYLI
+145 YEVGGKKYMI
-155 PDEDVGHLKF
+155 PAEDVGHLKF

-191 TTFTKAFFNNA
+191 TTFTKAYFNNA

-213 KLSHQDEADRLRS
+213 KLSNQDEADRLRS
-226 AWRGQFQGNKN
+226 AWHNKFQGNRN
-237 WHRIAILDEDAS
+237 WHRIAILDEDAT
-249 YEKMGSTIGEMEIPS
+249 YEKMGGTLGEMEIPA

-288 GLQRSTFANYAEA
+288 GLQRSTFSNYAEA

-320 MVGLLEP
+320 MVMLLEP
-327 EFQRERGYLEFDF
+327 EFPRERGQLAFDF

-348 DEDALVNRQL
+348 DEDAMVNRQL
-358 VRSQIAS
+358 VRAQIAN
-365 QLITAGFTPDAAL
+365 QLITAGFTPSAAL
-378 QAAGIEAE
+378 QAAGIDEE

-406 GKALTQS
+406 GKALTQT
-413 AANRLLDPLEESYEE
+413 AANRLLEPLGASYEE
-428 EVEAMERVLA
+428 EVEVMERVLA

-456 SQAEPEAK
+456 SQDEPEA
-464 EEKVDVPSFISSN
+464 
-477 ARRGLKYYEEG
+477 
-488 RAGDG
+488 
-493 LTPKTVREARQMAA
+493 
-507 GNVSENKVV
+507 
-516 RMAAWFARHKSDL
+516 
-529 EAPKNSNPNHDDYP
+529 
-543 GAGAVAWLLWGGNPT
+543 
-558 SSPMRAMQWAER
+558 
-570 TSGGFEKV
+570 
-578 ALASDQ
+578 
-584 FTTREEAEARAE
+584 
-596 QLGCSG
+596 
-602 SHTMEVDGFIVYM
+602 
-615 PCSTHSSYESIVDD
+615 
-629 SDTPSATYRRSKK
+629 K

-649 FTLIPLAADAE
+649 LTLIPLAADAE
-660 LAASMS
+660 LSAAMS
-666 PTLIKTMGRAWE
+666 PTLIKTMGRAWD

-686 TPMPFDPELPIF
+686 MPMPFDPELPIF

-712 SRTALRKQLQVGNQ
+712 SRAALRKQLQAGNQ

-732 QIVRGVPKDNYRGLR
+732 QIVRGVPKDDYRGLR

-755 NRSKTIARTEV
+755 NRSKTIARTEI

-781 GVTEVIIQDGDED
+781 GVTEVIIQDGDLD

-829 GVTD
+829 GVTE

>member
-8 IPARKAEAN
+8 LPARKAEAN
-17 EAVVSAVINANDNA
+17 EAVVSAVINATDNGFT
-31 YSSPD
+31 SPD
-36 ASYGNFAREGYVGNE
+36 ASYGNFAQEGYAGNE

-62 STAEAKLCLYDANH
+62 STAEANLCLYDANYD
-76 EKIENSPLANLV
+76 KIDNSPLANLIE
-88 KNPANGQTQYEFL
+88 KPATGQTQYEFL
-101 ETLIT
+101 ENLIT

-124 VVSLMLLRPDRME
+124 VVSLMLLRPDRMS
-137 VVASGGYS
+137 VIPGGGYS
-145 YEINGHKYLI
+145 YEVGGKKYMI
-155 PDEDVGHLKF
+155 PDEDIGHLKF

-213 KLSHQDEADRLRS
+213 KLSHQDEADRLRA

-249 YEKMGSTIGEMEIPS
+249 YEKMGSTLGEMEIPS

-288 GLQRSTFANYAEA
+288 GLQRSTFSNYAEA

-327 EFQRERGYLEFDF
+327 EFPRERGQLAFDF

-348 DEDALVNRQL
+348 DEDSMVNRQL
-358 VRSQIAS
+358 VRAQIAS

-378 QAAGIEAE
+378 QAAGIDDE
-386 LEHTGY
+386 LEHTGF
-392 LPTSLSVLGQRPVE
+392 LPTSLSVLGQQPVQGKE
-406 GKALTQS
+406 SKALTQ
-413 AANRLLDPLEESYEE
+413 AAAERLLAPLESSYEE
-428 EVEAMERVLA
+428 EVEAMERVLT

-456 SQAEPEAK
+456 S
-464 EEKVDVPSFISSN
+464 DSN
-477 ARRGLKYYEEG
+477 AEE
-488 RAGDG
+488 
-493 LTPKTVREARQMAA
+493 
-507 GNVSENKVV
+507 
-516 RMAAWFARHKSDL
+516 
-529 EAPKNSNPNHDDYP
+529 
-543 GAGAVAWLLWGGNPT
+543 
-558 SSPMRAMQWAER
+558 
-570 TSGGFEKV
+570 
-578 ALASDQ
+578 
-584 FTTREEAEARAE
+584 
-596 QLGCSG
+596 
-602 SHTMEVDGFIVYM
+602 
-615 PCSTHSSYESIVDD
+615 
-629 SDTPSATYRRSKK
+629 K

-649 FTLIPLAADAE
+649 FTLIPLASDAE
-660 LAASMS
+660 ITTAMS
-666 PTLIKTMGRAWE
+666 PTLRKAMEKAWNV
-678 TINAANVF
+678 INESNVF
-686 TPMPFDPELPIF
+686 APMPFDPDSPIV
-698 SNVLRNAGTKINDV
+698 SNTLRHAGSKINDV
-712 SRTALRKQLQVGNQ
+712 SRYALRSSIQQGTES
-726 AGYSLD
+726 GYSLD

-747 SVVRETYK
+747 SVVLETYK

-766 ATAQNTGT
+766 ATAQNTST
-774 AGRYKAA
+774 AARYKAS
-781 GVTEVIIQDGDED
+781 GVAQVIVQDGDDD
-794 DLCAPYDGTRQ
+794 DLCAPYNNTRQ

-829 GVTD
+829 GVTE

>member
-17 EAVVSAVINANDNA
+17 EAVVSAVINATDNGFT
-31 YSSPD
+31 SPD
-36 ASYGNFAREGYVGNE
+36 ASYGNFAREGYTGNE

-62 STAEAKLCLYDANH
+62 STAEATLCLYDANH
-76 EKIENSPLANLV
+76 EKIENSPLANLIA
-88 KNPANGQTQYEFL
+88 KPANGQTQYEFL
-101 ETLIT
+101 ENLIT

-124 VVSLMLLRPDRME
+124 VVSLMLLRPDRMS
-137 VVASGGYS
+137 VIPGGGYS
-145 YEINGHKYLI
+145 YEVGGKKYMI
-155 PDEDVGHLKF
+155 PAEDVGHLKF

-213 KLSHQDEADRLRS
+213 KLSNQDEADRLRS
-226 AWRGQFQGNKN
+226 AWHNKFQGNRN
-237 WHRIAILDEDAS
+237 WHRIAILDEDAT
-249 YEKMGSTIGEMEIPS
+249 YEKMGGTLGEMEIPA

-288 GLQRSTFANYAEA
+288 GLQRSTFSNYAEA

-320 MVGLLEP
+320 MVLLLEP
-327 EFQRERGYLEFDF
+327 EFPRERGQLEFDF

-348 DEDALVNRQL
+348 DEDAMVNRQL
-358 VRSQIAS
+358 VRAQIAN
-365 QLITAGFTPDAAL
+365 QLITAGFTPSAAL
-378 QAAGIEAE
+378 QAAGIQDE

-406 GKALTQS
+406 GKALTQA
-413 AANRLLDPLEESYEE
+413 AANRLLEPLEASYEE
-428 EVEAMERVLA
+428 EVEVMERVLA

-456 SQAEPEAK
+456 SQDEPEA
-464 EEKVDVPSFISSN
+464 
-477 ARRGLKYYEEG
+477 
-488 RAGDG
+488 
-493 LTPKTVREARQMAA
+493 
-507 GNVSENKVV
+507 
-516 RMAAWFARHKSDL
+516 
-529 EAPKNSNPNHDDYP
+529 
-543 GAGAVAWLLWGGNPT
+543 
-558 SSPMRAMQWAER
+558 
-570 TSGGFEKV
+570 
-578 ALASDQ
+578 
-584 FTTREEAEARAE
+584 
-596 QLGCSG
+596 
-602 SHTMEVDGFIVYM
+602 
-615 PCSTHSSYESIVDD
+615 
-629 SDTPSATYRRSKK
+629 K

-649 FTLIPLAADAE
+649 LTLIPLAADAE
-660 LAASMS
+660 LSAAMS
-666 PTLIKTMGRAWE
+666 PTLVKTMGRAWDV
-678 TINAANVF
+678 INAANVF
-686 TPMPFDPELPIF
+686 APMPFDPELPIF

-712 SRTALRKQLQVGNQ
+712 SRAALRKQLQAGNQ

-732 QIVRGVPKDNYRGLR
+732 QIVRGVPKDDYRGLR

-755 NRSKTIARTEV
+755 NRSKTIARTEI

-781 GVTEVIIQDGDED
+781 GVTEVIIQDGDLD

-829 GVTD
+829 GVTE